1 MPVLSGSSPLTSR
14 PFRLL
19 ASARTLLMLGNSIAP
34 VALAFAVLDLHGSTS
49 ALGIVV
55 GARSLAN
62 VAFLMFGGVLADR
75 LPRQL
80 ILVGSSLGGAL
91 SQSAVAALV
100 LAQNQSLVAL
110 ACLAA
115 LNGALAAFAF
125 PASAALLPS
134 TVPAEQ
140 RRSANALIRLGANGA
155 MVAGGAAAGILVA
168 AIGPGWAIG
177 VDSATFAL
185 AAVLFAGIR
194 VPVHTDP
201 RPATPS
207 ESASSEARA
216 VIIRG
221 PRLILRELGT
231 GWREFR
237 SHQWVWTVV
246 LGAMLINAAYLGA
259 VQVIGPTVADATI
272 GRSKWGFVLAA
283 QTLGLVLGGLWAM
296 LSKSAASLP
305 RGVAFVATM
314 ALLPLA
320 LAVAPAPV
328 LLILAAVLAGIGLE
342 QFGVA
347 WETAVQTH
355 IADDR
360 LARIYSLDAFG
371 SSLAVPLG
379 VLSAGAA
386 ADTFGADQ
394 VLIVAAAITVA
405 TCAALLVVPS
415 VRRLPISRPHGPFE
429 PSSVSDT
436 TASSP
441 TTAVTNERR

>member
-1 MPVLSGSSPLTSR
+1 VLSGSSLLTSR

-34 VALAFAVLDLHGSTS
+34 VALAFAVLDLHSSAS

-62 VAFLMFGGVLADR
+62 VVFLLFGGVLADR

-100 LAQNQSLVAL
+100 LSQNQSLVAL
-110 ACLAA
+110 AGFAA

-134 TVPAEQ
+134 TVSAEQ
-140 RRSANALIRLGANGA
+140 RRSANAVIRLGANGA
-155 MVAGGAAAGILVA
+155 MVVGGAAAGILVA
-168 AIGPGWAIG
+168 VIGSGWAIA

-194 VPVHTDP
+194 VPRPTDLRSTTP
-201 RPATPS
+201 RASTAS
-207 ESASSEARA
+207 EPDA

-259 VQVIGPTVADATI
+259 VQVVGPTVADAII
-272 GRSKWGFVLAA
+272 GRSAWGFVLAA
-283 QTLGLVLGGLWAM
+283 QTVGLVLGGLWAM
-296 LSKSAASLP
+296 RSKNASSLP
-305 RGVAFVATM
+305 RGVAFVAAM
-314 ALLPLA
+314 SLLPLA
-320 LAVAPAPV
+320 LALAPVPV
-328 LLILAAVLAGIGLE
+328 LLVLAAVLAGIGLE

-371 SSLAVPLG
+371 SSVAVPLG

-386 ADTFGADQ
+386 ADAFGAEQ
-394 VLIVAAAITVA
+394 VLIAAAAITVA
-405 TCAALLVVPS
+405 ASATLLVVPS
-415 VRRLPISRPHGPFE
+415 VRRLPGNRPQGPLE
-429 PSSVSDT
+429 PSSAADS

-441 TTAVTNERR
+441 TTVITHGRG

>member
-1 MPVLSGSSPLTSR
+1 MRVLSGSSPLSSR

-19 ASARTLLMLGNSIAP
+19 AGARTLLMLGNSIAP
-34 VALAFAVLDLHGSTS
+34 VALAFAVLDLHSSAS

-62 VAFLMFGGVLADR
+62 VVFLLFGGVLADR

-91 SQSAVAALV
+91 SQGAVAALV
-100 LAQNQSLVAL
+100 LSQNQSLVAL
-110 ACLAA
+110 AGFAA

-134 TVPAEQ
+134 TVSAEQ

-155 MVAGGAAAGILVA
+155 MVVGGAAAGILVA
-168 AIGPGWAIG
+168 VIGSGWAIA
-177 VDSATFAL
+177 VDSASFAL
-185 AAVLFAGIR
+185 AAVLFAGIH
-194 VPVHTDP
+194 VP
-201 RPATPS
+201 RPSEVQSTTPR
-207 ESASSEARA
+207 ASTASEAGA

-259 VQVIGPTVADATI
+259 VQVVGPTVADATI
-272 GRSKWGFVLAA
+272 GRSKWGFILAA
-283 QTLGLVLGGLWAM
+283 QTLGLVLGGLWAVR
-296 LSKSAASLP
+296 SKNASSLP
-305 RGVAFVATM
+305 RGVAFVAAM

-320 LAVAPAPV
+320 LAVAPVPA
-328 LLILAAVLAGIGLE
+328 LLILAAVLAGVGLE

-386 ADTFGADQ
+386 ADAFGAEQ
-394 VLIVAAAITVA
+394 VLIAAAAITVG
-405 TCAALLVVPS
+405 TSAALLLVPS
-415 VRRLPISRPHGPFE
+415 VRRLPESRPPE
-429 PSSVSDT
+429 SPQPSS
-436 TASSP
+436 AM
-441 TTAVTNERR
+441 A